1 MDKRPDGIL
10 PLRRFPSVGCDRQGA
25 RGTGGGQSVGRSLSL
40 ERRISTRG
48 AITLNLYPAYFACMI
63 RTSIAVRAD
72 TLEALNELK
81 WAYRARSINDVIDLL
96 ICESEPDVY
105 HDCISEDEPEFEDE

>member
-1 MDKRPDGIL
+1 M
-10 PLRRFPSVGCDRQGA
+10 
-25 RGTGGGQSVGRSLSL
+25 GRSLSL

-48 AITLNLYPAYFACMI
+48 AILLNLYLAYSACMV

-105 HDCISEDEPEFEDE
+105 HDCISEDEPEGLEE